1 MAFDITLTSGMR
13 SNLVSLQ
20 ATTLLQQ
27 RTQSR
32 LSSGK
37 SVNTAVD
44 DPARYFAAQDHTNH
58 ASDLSA
64 RKADMGEAIQGV
76 KAANQ
81 GITSINTLINQA
93 KGLVQSAS
101 SANTI
106 TRASLAAQFNTIRTQ
121 IDQLAS
127 DSGYNGKNFLQGDT
141 LAVLFNESGS
151 SSLTVRG
158 FTGNS
163 VGLGIST
170 AATGKAA
177 ITASYANESL
187 GTTFVDGNKVNFA
200 HVGEVSSVVVT
211 QRVDATND
219 ANVAAAAAAT
229 INGSTVTLAH
239 AGKVSNLKVYESID
253 ATRAAAITLGSV
265 SAGAVSGGSTT
276 GSVVLG
282 ATMSAMPTTF
292 TVTVQG
298 NATPLLSGTDYTAS
312 FANNQVTIK
321 MLTAQTGA
329 IDISYSFKKTLTD
342 GADYSSTAGG
352 SGTAGTVTFKK
363 NFTTAAHVG
372 ADYTFSGTVAAANY
386 TLQAGSGAGVG
397 ALVFTATVTGAVKA
411 SYSNASDS
419 LWGTNAAIQTDIDN
433 LNDAITKLRT
443 EASSMAANLNV
454 ITTRQDWSQGM
465 INNLQT
471 GSDNLTLAD
480 MNEEGANMLALQTR
494 QQLGIQALSLA
505 SQANQSVMRLFG

>member
-44 DPARYFAAQDHTNH
+44 DPAKYFAAQDHTNH

-101 SANTI
+101 SANTT

-151 SSLTVRG
+151 SSLTVQG

-170 AATGKAA
+170 AANGKAA
-177 ITASYANESL
+177 ITASYSNESL

-229 INGSTVTLAH
+229 INGSTITLAH
-239 AGKVSNLKVYESID
+239 AGKVSNLTIYEID
-253 ATRAAAITLGSV
+253 RCHERGCDRVRKRVGWRRQRRFHYGQRGFGRHHV
-265 SAGAVSGGSTT
+265 SDAYYLRGHGPGR
-276 GSVVLG
+276 
-282 ATMSAMPTTF
+282 P
-292 TVTVQG
+292 
-298 NATPLLSGTDYTAS
+298 YAS
-312 FANNQVTIK
+312 RFGHRLYGQ
-321 MLTAQTGA
+321 
-329 IDISYSFKKTLTD
+329 
-342 GADYSSTAGG
+342 
-352 SGTAGTVTFKK
+352 
-363 NFTTAAHVG
+363 
-372 ADYTFSGTVAAANY
+372 
-386 TLQAGSGAGVG
+386 
-397 ALVFTATVTGAVKA
+397 
-411 SYSNASDS
+411 
-419 LWGTNAAIQTDIDN
+419 
-433 LNDAITKLRT
+433 LR
-443 EASSMAANLNV
+443 
-454 ITTRQDWSQGM
+454 
-465 INNLQT
+465 
-471 GSDNLTLAD
+471 
-480 MNEEGANMLALQTR
+480 
-494 QQLGIQALSLA
+494 
-505 SQANQSVMRLFG
+505 